1 MQLVSIR
8 ENEIRVDL
16 DWGDVRLLAFTIR
29 HARQYDVGS
38 GADDPSGMLS
48 YLDTALAF
56 LEAAGLASWAH
67 TVEREEYT
75 LEHFAENVPIT
86 PEEHRRWRERCEA
99 AQREHAEEQ
108 ALKSETPPAAEG
120 KDGEAA

>member
-1 MQLVSIR
+1 MQLVSIQ

-29 HARQYDVGS
+29 HAMRYDVGS
-38 GADDPSGMLS
+38 VANEPSMMLS

-67 TVEREEYT
+67 TVGQEEFT
-75 LEHFAENVPIT
+75 LDHFAKNFPVT

-99 AQREHAEEQ
+99 AQREAGLLPTPATE
-108 ALKSETPPAAEG
+108 APPAA
-120 KDGEAA
+120 